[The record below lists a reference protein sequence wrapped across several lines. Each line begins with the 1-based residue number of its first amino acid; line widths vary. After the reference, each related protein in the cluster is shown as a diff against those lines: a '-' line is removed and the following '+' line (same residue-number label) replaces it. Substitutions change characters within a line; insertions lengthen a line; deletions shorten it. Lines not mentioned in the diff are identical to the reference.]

1 MWGRFGIAMSMFTLI
16 RFTATLTVAALLF
29 NNLAFAAGPVDA
41 AAMRAKVQARGVGQG
56 VRVTLADQA
65 EVKGLIVSISEQS
78 FTVKQ
83 NEHRR
88 KGGHHGWDRRS
99 GRPDNGPGLRSPV
112 QVELSQDHPHLR
124 VGARRAL
131 SFRSELVDGPGCRVD
146 CLSDLLDLLGLDAL
160 A

>member
-1 MWGRFGIAMSMFTLI
+1 MTEHVFTLI

-78 FTVKQ
+78 FTVKPRGSDQ
-83 NEHRR
+83 AREIEFVNL
-88 KGGHHGWDRRS
+88 KGVHNDRMS
-99 GRPDNGPGLRSPV
+99 TGEKVGITVGI
-112 QVELSQDHPHLR
+112 
-124 VGARRAL
+124 VGAVVLITAL
-131 SFRSELVDGPGCRVD
+131 VFDHLFKSSFPKTIPI
-146 CLSDLLDLLGLDAL
+146 
-160 A
+160 